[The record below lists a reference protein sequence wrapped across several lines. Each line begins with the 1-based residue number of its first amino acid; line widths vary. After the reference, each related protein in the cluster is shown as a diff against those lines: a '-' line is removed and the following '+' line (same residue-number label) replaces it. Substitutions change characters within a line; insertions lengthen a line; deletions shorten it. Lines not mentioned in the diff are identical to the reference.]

1 MYTIIS
7 GTNRKGSN
15 TLKVAKE
22 YQYFLKQKGIEAK
35 LLSLENIN
43 LLSRDAAFHIMENE
57 IIKPTTHFLFIT
69 PEYNGSFPG
78 ILKLLIDN
86 SSSHSIWWHKK
97 ALLAGVSTG
106 RAGNL
111 RGMEHLAG
119 ILNYL
124 KITVYPNLLPISIVN
139 KLMDEHGK
147 FTDSSSIDVINKQ
160 LDEFITWGN

>member
-22 YQYFLKQKGIEAK
+22 YQHFLKQKGIDAK

-43 LLSRDAAFHIMENE
+43 LLSRDAAFHKIENE
-57 IIKPTTHFLFIT
+57 IIRPTTHFLFIT

-78 ILKLLIDN
+78 ILKLLFDN

-97 ALLAGVSTG
+97 ALLTGISTG

-111 RGMEHLAG
+111 RGMEH
-119 ILNYL
+119 
-124 KITVYPNLLPISIVN
+124 
-139 KLMDEHGK
+139 
-147 FTDSSSIDVINKQ
+147 
-160 LDEFITWGN
+160 